1 MQLLY
6 GPAAAQAV
14 LQHSRHSLS
23 SSPHTLRRPWYIAGH
38 AANCSTHYLAVVL
51 PLQIQLAPLD
61 GVHSDEPVAWAGG

>member
-1 MQLLY
+1 M
-6 GPAAAQAV
+6 
-14 LQHSRHSLS
+14 
-23 SSPHTLRRPWYIAGH
+23 AGH